1 MKTTSV
7 KLISAIC
14 LVSTLSGC
22 ASFISAT
29 REEPI
34 REDSGKRTL
43 GAYVEDELIE
53 NKTLVNINKGST
65 AVNSAHIAV
74 TSYNGIV
81 LLTGQVPSEAAKT
94 EAEQIAMQTRKVRK
108 IHNELEIAGPTSGI
122 ARTNDAYL
130 TSRIKLQ
137 LLATENIDGGRI
149 KVVTENSSVYLM
161 GLVTEQEANMAISII
176 RTVPG
181 VQRIVKVFE
190 YIPKR

>member
-1 MKTTSV
+1 MNTTSI
-7 KLISAIC
+7 KLISTLC
-14 LVSTLSGC
+14 LIGTLSGC
-22 ASFISAT
+22 ASLISAT

-34 REDSGKRTL
+34 QEDSGKRTL

-53 NKTLVNINKGST
+53 NKTLVNINKGSKT
-65 AVNSAHIAV
+65 VNSAHIGV

-122 ARTNDAYL
+122 VRTNDAYL

-161 GLVTEQEANMAISII
+161 GLVTEQEANLAISII